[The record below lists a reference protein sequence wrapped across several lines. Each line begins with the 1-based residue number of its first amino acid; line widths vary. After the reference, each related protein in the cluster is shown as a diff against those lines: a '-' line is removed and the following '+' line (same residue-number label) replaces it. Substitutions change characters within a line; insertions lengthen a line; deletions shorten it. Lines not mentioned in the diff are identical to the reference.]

1 MRVKTKVMRR
11 KRKIEIRKGIC
22 GVCCMLLAW
31 FFLFS
36 TGAEAQEAQ
45 QQLTDQA
52 GLLTDQEAEEIKQQ
66 IEELEEASGW
76 DVMALTSDDAE
87 GMDGTAYAETWF
99 DQHTTKDDGV
109 ICVIDMDNREITV
122 RAFGECRF
130 YITDSRRDRILDA
143 GYEAVQEE
151 RYGDTLKA
159 MLREVKTAYE
169 REDPSKNHL
178 YDEDTKEVT
187 RYQEE
192 RKREITGME
201 FLIAAVAAIAAGGI
215 TVGGIIG
222 KYRLK
227 FGGYKYPIEKNSNL
241 NLNIQKDH
249 LVNEFVTHRHIE
261 REDSGGHSSSSGS
274 RSTVHRGAGG
284 RSSSGGSRKF

>member
-1 MRVKTKVMRR
+1 MRMKT
-11 KRKIEIRKGIC
+11 KIEIKKEIRQIL
-22 GVCCMLLAW
+22 CMLLLC
-31 FFLFS
+31 FFLLPI
-36 TGAEAQEAQ
+36 GVKAQEAE

-52 GLLTDQEAEEIKQQ
+52 GLLTDQESEEIRQQ
-66 IEELEEASGW
+66 IEELEQASGW
-76 DVMALTSDDAE
+76 DVMALTSNDAE

-122 RAFGECRF
+122 RAFGDCRF
-130 YITDSRRDRILDA
+130 YITDNRTERILDA
-143 GYEAVQEE
+143 GYEAIQEE

-169 REDPSKNHL
+169 REEPGKNHL
-178 YDEDTKEVT
+178 YDEDTE
-187 RYQEE
+187 
-192 RKREITGME
+192 EITTYQQEKQRGITRLE
-201 FLIAAVAAIAAGGI
+201 FLIAAAAAVAAGGI

-227 FGGYKYPIEKNSNL
+227 FGGYKYPIEKNSSL
-241 NLNIQKDH
+241 NLRNQKDH

-261 REDSGGHSSSSGS
+261 RESSSGSKSGGS
-274 RSTVHRGAGG
+274 RSTVHKGAGG